1 MGVILSAEDSR
12 RRMNSDPVDLS
23 IAPEFRP
30 LPLWAWNGE
39 MTVERISKTLTDFR
53 DRGFGG
59 AFIHPRPGLI
69 IEYLS
74 EKWFELWRFAQE
86 TATELGLTVHI
97 YDENSFPSGFAGG
110 HVLAARPEL
119 RLNRLVCIAA
129 DAHTDGTVVAQFEH
143 VSSHFKIVREPT
155 EKSGWYAD
163 GTYVD
168 LLNPETANVFTQIT
182 HHRYD
187 REVNSFGLMAF
198 SDEPAVMDYS
208 RGALPWSE
216 TIEEAFAE
224 EHGYRLQPNLPSLFV
239 DVDSQS
245 PKVRYDFQTT
255 LMRLFQ
261 INFVEPLASACKKYG
276 MRLTGHLHEHEWPC
290 PRYQANT
297 MLAMAGFHTP
307 GIDLLGFQVDLSD
320 CSSHGRWLLTILEV
334 TSLAD
339 QLGKRTVLCEAYGGG
354 GYETTLAD
362 LKRQGDYLL
371 AGGINLLVPH
381 MSYET
386 MVGARKYDWPQTI
399 SDHASFWDDI
409 GPLHEHQARVASI
422 LSRGVSTAD
431 TLVLHPTATGWLDW
445 TPDSSAVGREQELP
459 LKTTELRSGY
469 SEFLQSLADRYLDFH
484 LGDEWILEARGRS
497 YSGMLSVGDHSYSTV
512 IIPPQM
518 ETIRLETLD
527 LLERFSS
534 VGGRVVAFDSLPTR
548 LEGVLSEEPSLRL
561 DKIATQLESI
571 DHLAIVQ
578 PLIKGPNECIVPPGL
593 QVIRRKLADRKV
605 YFVANPWSQPLTAEI
620 AFEAESLL
628 EVNTITGASQ
638 PVSSTQSL
646 QLASGEHRLWIENTD
661 SIKSVSQTFSEIP
674 FELNSVTRIQS
685 NCLPIDA
692 CSLVVGEQI
701 FDRTATIVQN
711 RNLWREHGLPGDPWE
726 WGVQFKRDFVDS
738 TLPASPGFVATYT
751 FSSEIECDIQICVER
766 PWLYTVLLN
775 GSHVTFDSD
784 PFFDEEMRLSKPQTP
799 RRGTNKISIR
809 AETLQIHHELA
820 PTWVMGDF
828 AVYKC
833 VLHAPRALGSAGW
846 AAQGLP
852 NYPWTVEY
860 LGNFSNPAGG
870 AVELEIRGHG
880 YSSAEIA
887 LDGTT
892 VSRYWGDGGWL
903 PLGDVSA
910 GTHELKVLIR
920 GNLRNLLGPYGV
932 EGLPGPWLWTEA
944 AEIGFAPTE
953 QRVVRLDSMK
963 LRTVQ

>member
-1 MGVILSAEDSR
+1 
-12 RRMNSDPVDLS
+12 MNSDPVDLS

-69 IEYLS
+69 TEYLS

-86 TATELGLTVHI
+86 TATELRLTVHI

-168 LLNPETANVFTQIT
+168 LLNPETANVFTQLT

-224 EHGYRLQPNLPSLFV
+224 EHGYRLQSKLPSLFV

-261 INFVEPLASACKKYG
+261 INFVEPLASTCEKYG

-290 PRYQANT
+290 PRYQANP
-297 MLAMAGFHTP
+297 MLAMAGFHVP

-320 CSSHGRWLLTILEV
+320 RSSHGRWLLTILEV

-399 SDHASFWDDI
+399 SDHAPFWDDI

-422 LSRGVSTAD
+422 LSRGVSTAV

-459 LKTTELRSGY
+459 PRTAELRSCY
-469 SEFLQSLADRYLDFH
+469 SQFLKSLADRYLDFH
-484 LGDEWILEARGRS
+484 LGDEWILEAHG
-497 YSGMLSVGDHSYSTV
+497 SVIGEKLVVGNHSYSTV
-512 IIPPQM
+512 VIPPQM
-518 ETIRLETLD
+518 ETIRSQTLD
-527 LLERFSS
+527 LLEQFCRA
-534 VGGRVVAFDSLPTR
+534 GGTLFIFPELPTR
-548 LEGVLSEEPSLRL
+548 LNGASSEEPSSRL
-561 DKIATQLESI
+561 KKFGQLLEATSHIPTQSP
-571 DHLAIVQ
+571 IVRAPYNGQ
-578 PLIKGPNECIVPPGL
+578 VPPGL
-593 QVIRRKLADRKV
+593 QVVRRKVGELCV
-605 YFVANPWSQPLTAEI
+605 YFVANPWSEPVTAAVE
-620 AFEAESLL
+620 FDAECLL
-628 EVNTITGASQ
+628 EVDTVRGSQSHVSASQ
-638 PVSSTQSL
+638 SITLGP
-646 QLASGEHRLWIENTD
+646 GEHRMWIEWTETVQFSPRTYLEVPFD
-661 SIKSVSQTFSEIP
+661 LASSIRTEPNVLTIDQCA
-674 FELNSVTRIQS
+674 LN
-685 NCLPIDA
+685 
-692 CSLVVGEQI
+692 VGDNS
-701 FDRTATIVQN
+701 FGRSGTIVQN
-711 RNLWREHGLPGDPWE
+711 QNLWREHGLPGDPWE

-738 TLPASPGFVATYT
+738 ALPQSPGFDASYT
-751 FSSEIECDIQICVER
+751 FACETEVEIQICVER
-766 PWLYTVLLN
+766 PWLYDVMLN
-775 GSHVTFDSD
+775 DQPVDFSAAA
-784 PFFDEEMRLSKPQTP
+784 FFDQEMGLSLPLKP
-799 RRGTNKISIR
+799 RIGANHISLR
-809 AETLQIHHELA
+809 SDVLHIHHELA
-820 PTWVMGDF
+820 PVWVLGDF
-828 AVYKC
+828 AVASG
-833 VLHAPRALGSAGW
+833 VLTRPSELDLGGW
-846 AAQGLP
+846 GCQGLE

-860 LGNFSNPAGG
+860 RGSFFSRALGEFEMKIEGG
-870 AVELEIRGHG
+870 N
-880 YSSAEIA
+880 YSSAEISV
-887 LDGTT
+887 DGNC
-892 VSRYWGDGGWL
+892 VARDWGNGGWIS
-903 PLGDVSA
+903 LGQTSA
-910 GTHELKVLIR
+910 GGHELKVRIR
-920 GNLRNLLGPYGV
+920 GNLRNLLGPFGV
-932 EGLPGPWLWTEA
+932 EGLPGPWLWKEA
-944 AEIGFAPTE
+944 AEHGFGPRE
-953 QRVVRLDSMK
+953 QRTIQIDAIQIRAVR
-963 LRTVQ
+963 